1 LGRKKSEKS
10 FAGVSIDI
18 LDGLAKLRLAR
29 DLQSNGALLSFRNLI
44 WQVKAARFAR
54 CQEEV
59 TMATLAKAA
68 PQPIP
73 RIAPREDLNP
83 YRIAQIQFDIAA
95 EYLKLDQ
102 GLRQILRTPKRIL
115 EVSIPTKMDNGQ
127 VKVFSGYRVQ
137 HNVARGPAKGGIR
150 YHPAVTLDEV
160 KALAAWMTW
169 KTATVNIPYG
179 GGKGGVICD
188 PKRMTKSELER
199 MTRRYTSEI
208 LPIIGPERD
217 IPAPDMYTDAQTMAW
232 IMDTYSM
239 TKGYSTLGVV
249 TGKPLSIGGSEG
261 RNEATARGCLV
272 AVEEACRVKKMS
284 LRGTSVAIQGFGNA
298 GSLAAKLFAE
308 KKARIVA
315 ISDSRGGVFN
325 SRGIDPLKA
334 MRYKERSGTVVGMPG
349 TSRIS
354 NDELLTMKC
363 DILIPAALE
372 NVITLNNADQ
382 IKAKIVAEAANGPT
396 TPHADEVLARK
407 GIMLLPDILANAGG
421 VTVSYFE
428 WVQDL
433 QSFFWSEAEV
443 NAKLESVMRRAF
455 TEVHESAR
463 KHRTHMRTGAYCLA
477 VGRVAD
483 ATLVRGLFP

>member
-1 LGRKKSEKS
+1 
-10 FAGVSIDI
+10 
-18 LDGLAKLRLAR
+18 
-29 DLQSNGALLSFRNLI
+29 
-44 WQVKAARFAR
+44 
-54 CQEEV
+54 
-59 TMATLAKAA
+59 MATVAKPA

-95 EYLKLDQ
+95 EYLKLDPS
-102 GLRQILRTPKRIL
+102 LRQVLRSPKRVL
-115 EVSIPTKMDNGQ
+115 EVSVPTKMDNGQ
-127 VKVFSGYRVQ
+127 VKVFTGFRVQ

-150 YHPAVTLDEV
+150 YHPNVTLDEV

-179 GGKGGVICD
+179 GAKGGVICD
-188 PKRMTKSELER
+188 PKRMSKSELER
-199 MTRRYTSEI
+199 MTRRFASEI
-208 LPIIGPERD
+208 SPIIGPEQD
-217 IPAPDMYTDAQTMAW
+217 IPAPDVYTDSQTMAW

-249 TGKPLSIGGSEG
+249 TGKPVSLGGSEG

-272 AVEEACRVKKMS
+272 ACEEACKIKKMN
-284 LRGTSVAIQGFGNA
+284 LRGATVAIQGFGNA
-298 GSLAAKLFAE
+298 GSIAARLFTE
-308 KKARIVA
+308 RKVRVIA

-334 MRYKERSGTVVGMPG
+334 MRYKDRSGTVVGMPG

-354 NDELLTMKC
+354 NDDLLTMKC

-372 NVITLNNADQ
+372 NAITLNNADQ
-382 IKAKIVAEAANGPT
+382 IKAKIIVEAANGPT
-396 TPHADEVLARK
+396 TPHADEVLARR
-407 GIMLLPDILANAGG
+407 GIMVLPDILANAGG

-433 QSFFWSEAEV
+433 QGFFWSEEEV
-443 NAKLESVMRRAF
+443 KAKLETVMRRAF
-455 TEVHESAR
+455 NEVFESMR
-463 KHRTHMRTGAYCLA
+463 KHRTHMRTGAYALA
-477 VGRVAD
+477 VGRVAE

>member
-1 LGRKKSEKS
+1 
-10 FAGVSIDI
+10 
-18 LDGLAKLRLAR
+18 
-29 DLQSNGALLSFRNLI
+29 
-44 WQVKAARFAR
+44 
-54 CQEEV
+54 
-59 TMATLAKAA
+59 MATLTKPT

-83 YRIAQIQFDIAA
+83 HRIAQIQFDIAA
-95 EYLKLDQ
+95 EYLKLDP
-102 GLRQILRTPKRIL
+102 GLRQVLRSPKRIL
-115 EVSIPTKMDNGQ
+115 EVSVPTKMDNGQ
-127 VKVFSGYRVQ
+127 VKVFTGFRVQ

-150 YHPAVTLDEV
+150 YHPNVTLDEV

-169 KTATVNIPYG
+169 KTATVNLPYG
-179 GGKGGVICD
+179 GAKGGVICD
-188 PKRMTKSELER
+188 PKRMSKGELER
-199 MTRRYTSEI
+199 MTRRFAFEI
-208 LPIIGPERD
+208 LPLIGPEED
-217 IPAPDMYTDAQTMAW
+217 IPAPDVYTDSQTMAW

-239 TKGYSTLGVV
+239 TKGYSALGVV
-249 TGKPLSIGGSEG
+249 TGKPVSLGGSEG

-272 AVEEACRVKKMS
+272 VCEEACKIKKMN
-284 LRGTSVAIQGFGNA
+284 LRGASVAIQGFGNA
-298 GSLAAKLFAE
+298 GSVAARLFTE
-308 KKARIVA
+308 KKARVIA

-334 MRYKERSGTVVGMPG
+334 VRYKERSGTVVGMPG

-354 NDELLTMKC
+354 NDDLLTMKC

-372 NVITLNNADQ
+372 NAITLNNADQ

-396 TPHADEVLARK
+396 TPHADEVLARR

-433 QSFFWSEAEV
+433 QGFFWAEGEV

-455 TEVHESAR
+455 QEVHDTMR
-463 KHRTHMRTGAYCLA
+463 KHRTHMRTGAYVLA
-477 VGRVAD
+477 VGRVAE

>member
-1 LGRKKSEKS
+1 
-10 FAGVSIDI
+10 
-18 LDGLAKLRLAR
+18 
-29 DLQSNGALLSFRNLI
+29 
-44 WQVKAARFAR
+44 
-54 CQEEV
+54 
-59 TMATLAKAA
+59 MATVAKAA
-68 PQPIP
+68 PQPMP

-83 YRIAQIQFDIAA
+83 HRIAQIQFDIAA
-95 EYLKLDQ
+95 EYLKLDA
-102 GLRQILRTPKRIL
+102 GLRQILRTPKRVL
-115 EVSIPTKMDNGQ
+115 EVSIPTKMDTGQ
-127 VKVFSGYRVQ
+127 VKVFTGYRVQ

-150 YHPAVTLDEV
+150 YHPNVTVDEV
-160 KALAAWMTW
+160 KALATWMTW
-169 KTATVNIPYG
+169 KCATVNIPFG

-188 PKRMTKSELER
+188 PKRMSKAELER
-199 MTRRYTSEI
+199 MTRRYASEI
-208 LPIIGPERD
+208 LPLIGPEQD
-217 IPAPDMYTDAQTMAW
+217 IPAPDVYTDAQTMAW

-239 TKGYSTLGVV
+239 TKGYSSLGVV
-249 TGKPLSIGGSEG
+249 TGKPVSIGGSEG
-261 RNEATARGCLV
+261 RKEATARGVLV
-272 AVEEACRVKKMS
+272 TVEEACKVKKIP
-284 LRGTSVAIQGFGNA
+284 LRGAAVAIQGFGNA
-298 GSLAAKLFAE
+298 GSMVAKLFAE

-354 NDELLTMKC
+354 NDDLLTMKC

-372 NVITLNNADQ
+372 NVITLNNVDQ

-396 TPHADEVLARK
+396 TPHADEALARK

-421 VTVSYFE
+421 VTASYFE

-433 QSFFWSEAEV
+433 QSFFWPAAEV
-443 NAKLESVMRRAF
+443 NLKLESLMRRAF
-455 TEVHESAR
+455 LEVHESMR
-463 KHRTHMRTGAYCLA
+463 KHRTHMRTGAYVLA

>member
-1 LGRKKSEKS
+1 
-10 FAGVSIDI
+10 
-18 LDGLAKLRLAR
+18 
-29 DLQSNGALLSFRNLI
+29 
-44 WQVKAARFAR
+44 
-54 CQEEV
+54 
-59 TMATLAKAA
+59 MATVAKAA
-68 PQPIP
+68 PQPMP

-83 YRIAQIQFDIAA
+83 YRISQIQFDIAA
-95 EYLKLDQ
+95 EYLKLDA

-115 EVSIPTKMDNGQ
+115 EVSVPTKMDNGQ
-127 VKVFSGYRVQ
+127 VKVFTGYRVQ
-137 HNVARGPAKGGIR
+137 HNIARGPAKGGIR

-160 KALAAWMTW
+160 RALAAWMTW

-188 PKRMTKSELER
+188 PKRMSKPELER
-199 MTRRYTSEI
+199 MTRRYASEI
-208 LPIIGPERD
+208 FPIIGPEQD
-217 IPAPDMYTDAQTMAW
+217 IPAPDVYTDSQTMAW

-261 RNEATARGCLV
+261 RNEATARGCLFV
-272 AVEEACRVKKMS
+272 TEEACRVKKMS
-284 LRGTSVAIQGFGNA
+284 LRGSSVAIQGFGNA
-298 GSLAAKLFAE
+298 GSLAAKLFSE
-308 KKARIVA
+308 KKARVIA

-354 NDELLTMKC
+354 NDDLLTMKC

-396 TPHADEVLARK
+396 TPHADEVLARR
-407 GIMLLPDILANAGG
+407 GVLLLPDILANAGG

-433 QSFFWSEAEV
+433 QSFFWSESEV
-443 NAKLESVMRRAF
+443 NAKLESVMKRAF
-455 TEVHESAR
+455 QEVHDSMR

>member
-1 LGRKKSEKS
+1 
-10 FAGVSIDI
+10 
-18 LDGLAKLRLAR
+18 
-29 DLQSNGALLSFRNLI
+29 
-44 WQVKAARFAR
+44 
-54 CQEEV
+54 
-59 TMATLAKAA
+59 MATLAKAA

-102 GLRQILRTPKRIL
+102 GLRQILRTPKRVL

-188 PKRMTKSELER
+188 PKRMTKPELER

-208 LPIIGPERD
+208 LPLIGPEKD
-217 IPAPDMYTDAQTMAW
+217 IPAPDMYTDSQTMAW

-284 LRGTSVAIQGFGNA
+284 VRGSSVAIQGFGNA

-308 KKARIVA
+308 KKARVIA

-455 TEVHESAR
+455 TEVYESAR

>member
-1 LGRKKSEKS
+1 
-10 FAGVSIDI
+10 
-18 LDGLAKLRLAR
+18 
-29 DLQSNGALLSFRNLI
+29 
-44 WQVKAARFAR
+44 
-54 CQEEV
+54 
-59 TMATLAKAA
+59 MATLAKAA

-102 GLRQILRTPKRIL
+102 GLRQILRTPKRVL

-188 PKRMTKSELER
+188 PKRMTKPELER

-208 LPIIGPERD
+208 LPLIGPEKD
-217 IPAPDMYTDAQTMAW
+217 IPAPDMYTDSQTMAW

-284 LRGTSVAIQGFGNA
+284 VRGSSVAIQGFGNA

-308 KKARIVA
+308 KKARVIA

>member
-1 LGRKKSEKS
+1 
-10 FAGVSIDI
+10 
-18 LDGLAKLRLAR
+18 
-29 DLQSNGALLSFRNLI
+29 
-44 WQVKAARFAR
+44 
-54 CQEEV
+54 
-59 TMATLAKAA
+59 MATVAKAA
-68 PQPIP
+68 PQPVP

-83 YRIAQIQFDIAA
+83 YRISQIQFDIAA
-95 EYLKLDQ
+95 EYLKLDA
-102 GLRQILRTPKRIL
+102 GLRQILRTPKRVL

-127 VKVFSGYRVQ
+127 IKVFTGYRVQ

-150 YHPAVTLDEV
+150 YHPGVTLDEV
-160 KALAAWMTW
+160 KALAMWMAW
-169 KTATVNIPYG
+169 KTAAVNIPYG

-188 PKRMTKSELER
+188 PKRMSKSELER

-208 LPIIGPERD
+208 LPIIGPEQD
-217 IPAPDMYTDAQTMAW
+217 IPAPDVYTDAQTMAW

-249 TGKPLSIGGSEG
+249 TGKPVSIGGSEG

-272 AVEEACRVKKMS
+272 VVEEACKVKKMS
-284 LRGTSVAIQGFGNA
+284 LRGSSVAIQGFGNA
-298 GSLAAKLFAE
+298 GSMAAKLFTE
-308 KKARIVA
+308 KKARVVA

-354 NDELLTMKC
+354 NDDLLTMKC

-421 VTVSYFE
+421 VTASYFE

-455 TEVHESAR
+455 LEVHETMR
-463 KHRTHMRTGAYCLA
+463 KHRTHMRTGAYVLA